1 MMSLVSHIKP
11 VEDVREEMRK
21 LKEDISTLKQEM
33 ANLVQALKSRVEA
46 TACFNDLL
54 YIILTLVV

>member
-1 MMSLVSHIKP
+1 MMSLVSVQTHIKP
-11 VEDVREEMRK
+11 VEDAREEMRK

-46 TACFNDLL
+46 TACFDH
-54 YIILTLVV
+54 